1 MASMGGLGLFKQ
13 GWKWIQSQKQAFVS
27 VRVAVI
33 CVGEKLVL
41 LIDRHWP
48 LVYSWCMVAGRL
60 LFRLTSTTSLVCV
73 LLILGAAATTIH
85 YLGFT
90 PGLLMI
96 GLYGIL
102 IMWIY
107 GYFWITAMLFIAGGY
122 MFSLNHARFLI
133 LMATAYAVYCINTRD
148 GLHGVFLLLNL
159 SFISNDILNKLLQV
173 YDDASEGTHDGEQ
186 KEWEQ
191 FKEDFSVDSECSP
204 PAEDAEEVVSSLSS
218 CTTPKATYL
227 TGIHKDASS
236 SKVVI
241 AESTSLVE
249 MKRIMNSSNHYE
261 VLGFLRNKIVDPQ
274 ILKKEYH
281 KKVLLVHPDK
291 NMGSPLACES
301 FKRLQCAYEIL
312 ADLTK
317 KKNYDEQLRKGESGR
332 VCQRSSVASQK
343 GGVEYRSEES
353 RCIECTKCGNSHMWI
368 CTNRSKGRAR
378 WCQIKMQA
386 ETENFP
392 VLDEK
397 IGVPVMEDMISSSSF
412 KGTDHVGD
420 DSASYE
426 KFILDM
432 DSYWDELNERL
443 SLSRMVNDTVIKG
456 MVSAM
461 VEEAAEKIASK
472 EAEIAVL
479 NEKLMSCKSHVAAGQ
494 NLEITSSQSLMME
507 AEIDERRL
515 ESCKSCLSSC
525 GDCKCVNNVSRLRIM
540 VENQIQWLKNDLQH
554 LKSLDIVSREGIG
567 PCNILHETKAIKKL
581 LEVDQKV
588 DVLKDILGLVFKEIC
603 AIICS
608 KKVVLSELQ
617 WEHELQREINTIVLQ
632 DYVRGLQD
640 EYETKLYH
648 QTVFINNS
656 NKNWQKKAS
665 ELKAMRDELHA
676 IMEEVNYHE
685 NFEEWTVTKRKDH
698 FPAKVLGNHNFPSQP
713 EENETMMMEKSGD
726 SGENMLDFAHL
737 NHMNKEELLFY
748 FKTEMT
754 KMRRRHDS
762 ALLEKTEEL
771 FRLKREFL
779 KERGSSV
786 LRKDKELEHL
796 REKVPGFI
804 LKLDEILVEKEMLL
818 ELYNHDDELQSFK
831 EKNCSLVYEN
841 KRVRNLLM
849 EKTNELKCLSAQISD
864 AESQKALH
872 SSAEA
877 NYLNQ
882 LRKLASVIED
892 VKTETN
898 FRDQL
903 CNIMLRGLIDEH
915 RCVMQDTE
923 IKIKL
928 LMEINNTIFRG
939 VICDAITCM
948 NPTISKYSKEKL
960 SLEALLLQKENALRS
975 EIEENSKLK
984 QDVASLSS
992 SMKEKENLN
1001 MSFEATLLE
1010 KENALRL
1017 EIEKNCELKQVIASI
1032 SSSLEEK
1039 EQLASESGST
1049 LMQQK
1054 QQLDI
1059 VHRELSMLR
1068 DHKSMREEQLSRCK
1082 LELISLT
1089 TRLNKTLQQN
1099 HYYELELDKLNEK
1112 LKLVSDALIEEE
1124 TQKTMLLGVIEEK
1137 DGEQV
1142 KQLRS
1147 ISEAMMELS
1156 KGLADLER
1164 HLIESSKRNE
1174 SRLKVLSHQL
1184 NPLVQLASK
1193 QKKNRFLY
1201 KKKFETSWSNLQKA
1215 EAEVDLLG
1223 DDVEALLGL
1232 LGKIYLALDHYSPV
1246 LQHYPGNFG
1255 DSVDSRAKM
1264 SVDHFRSSLL
1274 GSPLRTSLVNRNGSS
1289 VDRLVNAEPNFRALF
1304 SKISAGNRRKGRRR
1318 VDCLRFGVED
1328 PGFYLRK
1335 FGFLSD
1341 GIKVS
1346 CARESFPRT
1355 TAWITSLNS
1364 LWKEGLFLIRCSV
1377 FVSVISV
1384 AGMLVW
1390 YAQRKAT
1397 SFVEAQLLPS
1407 ACSILSEHL
1416 QRELDFGKVRS
1427 VSPLGITLYSCS
1439 IGPHREE
1446 FSCGEVPTLKL
1457 RIRPFTS
1464 LRRGKIVIDAVLSR
1478 PCLLVA
1484 QKEDFSWLGIPS
1496 PSEDGLNKHCSSE
1509 EGIDYRTKTIRLARE
1524 ESAASWARQ
1533 RVKAAREAAEMGYV
1547 VPEEHSSLF
1556 RDETLNDSLHLSVQ
1570 PGRPSSFFCIDDH
1583 MHLKDH
1589 HCMDNSGMHGLEH
1602 TEVEKPFGART
1613 GGLGTNFWS
1622 RIKLPLSRHRFKRN
1636 AKRKVVSERNFTSKQ
1651 RNLKRSAVAATAY
1664 FRGLDRGKFS
1674 EPYSK
1679 QGSNSSDGG
1688 HEDTGSQM
1696 LATKDK
1702 AGSDAEITRS
1712 NGIDKTR
1719 SDSLIELV
1727 DLDNQEF
1734 KPQTSIEAAD
1744 YISITQGSTDIEREN
1759 GKLTD
1764 GGMEKQHLAEDHHSC
1779 LQINGHAI
1787 ALDNGDLEKHHF
1799 ESHHDDGVGFDKL
1812 KDTVGQS
1819 YEKSEDSGDLNCQGF
1834 IQKMFGMCTQMHQS
1848 KAFYPFQLYEIMD
1861 KIVVNEVFSEYLAG
1875 HIRKLKSYFSIS
1887 AEDLSAEFVE
1897 GVTETSSKGIGKVLP
1912 ITLDSVHFSG
1922 GTLMLLGYGD
1932 KEPREMVEVNGH
1944 IRLENHY
1951 SRVHVQLSGNCMEWR
1966 QDHTSQGGGRLSA
1979 DVSVNIPE
1987 QKWHANLKIINLFAP
2002 LFEGILDIPVTWLKG
2017 RATGEIHI
2025 CMSRGDSFP
2034 NLHGQLDVNG
2044 LSFHILDAPSMF
2056 SELTASL
2063 CFRGQR
2069 IFLHNASGWF
2079 GDAPLEASGDFGINP
2094 DDGEFHLMCQVPC
2107 VEVNA
2112 LMKTLKIRPL
2122 LFPLAGSVTAVFN
2135 CQGPLVAPVFVG
2147 SGIISRKTSQTV
2159 SSFLPSS
2166 ASEAVIENKEA
2177 GAVAAF
2183 DRIPFSHVSANFT
2196 FNLDNCVVDL
2206 YGIRACLL
2214 DGGEIRGAGSAWVCP
2229 EGEVDDTAMDINLSG
2244 NFLLDKVLH
2253 RYVPKGVQLMPLRI
2267 GELNGETRL
2276 SGSLSRPRFDIKWA
2290 APKAEDSFGDARGD
2304 IIITHDNITVTSSSI
2319 AFDLYTKVQ
2328 TSYHAN
2334 HSLCKETANNRR
2346 VMPLIVEGVDLNLR
2360 LRDFELANFI
2370 FSSTFDSPR
2379 TLHLKAT
2386 GKIKFQGKVVKTLKG
2401 IDDDIVDCK
2410 GNGSEQQIVDSDI
2423 ARLVGDVSF
2432 SGISLNQ
2439 LMLAPQLTGSL
2450 CISQGAVK
2458 LSAAG
2463 RPDESLSIEAI
2474 GPFWFSAD
2482 EVRNLP
2488 LDELELASLRGTVQ
2502 KAELQLNFQK
2512 RRGHGVLSVLRP
2524 KFSGVLGQALDVA
2537 ARWSGDVVS
2546 DLSPEFTHIGSVKLQ
2561 HIVGHFQ
2568 LNITSVEIVSE
2579 LNWFCYRCYADTKPV
2594 NLQPITVEK
2603 TVLEQAS
2610 SRYELQGEYVLP
2622 GARDRYPGNKE
2633 QDGLFK
2639 KAMSGHLDTVI
2650 SSMGRWRM
2658 RLEVPG
2664 AEVAEMLPLAR
2675 LLSRSTDPAV
2685 QSRSKELFMQ
2695 SLQSVGF
2702 CAESLH
2708 DQLKGLQSFFNWS
2721 GDDSILEDITLPGL
2735 AELRGHWNGSLDASG
2750 GGNGDTMADFDFH
2763 GEDWEWGNY
2772 KTQRIMAAGA
2782 YSNHD
2787 GLRLEKLFIQK
2798 DDATLHADGTL
2809 LGPVTNLHFAV
2820 LNFPVGL
2827 VPTVVQIIESSTSSS
2842 IHSLRQW
2849 LTPIKGILHME
2860 GDLKGSLA
2868 KPECDVQIRLLDGTI
2883 EGIDLGRA
2891 EIVASITSTSR
2902 FLFNAN
2908 FEPVNQSGHVHIQGS
2923 VPVTYVQNES
2933 EEEIEKD
2940 MVAAGGVIRI
2950 PVWIKESDRGSSEDI
2965 NEKKINRDKIE
2976 EGWDLQLAES
2986 LKVLNWNM
2994 LDTGEVR
3001 INADIKDG
3009 GMTLITALCPYATW
3023 LHGYADIMLQV
3034 RGTVEQPI
3042 VDGSASFHRASVF
3055 SPVLRKPL
3063 TNFGVKEPVV
3073 EKKMEE
3079 AIIKPGVD
3087 VRLTD
3092 LKLILG
3098 PELRIVYPL
3107 ILNFAVSGELELNG
3121 MAHPKCIR
3129 PKGILTFE
3137 NGEVNLVA
3145 TQARLKR
3152 DHLNIAK
3159 FEPELG
3165 LDPTLDLALVGS
3177 DWQLRIQSRASSWQD
3192 NLIVTTTRSVDQDA
3206 LTPTESQLAESLL
3219 EGDGQ
3224 LAFKKL
3230 ATATLETLMPRI
3242 EGKGEFGQ
3250 ARWRLVYAPQI
3261 PSLLSLDPTVD
3272 PLKSLAN
3279 NISFGTEVEVQL
3291 GKRLQASVVR
3301 QMKDSE
3307 MAMQWT
3313 LIYKLTSRWRYACG
3327 DQQWMIVPP

>member
-1 MASMGGLGLFKQ
+1 
-13 GWKWIQSQKQAFVS
+13 
-27 VRVAVI
+27 
-33 CVGEKLVL
+33 
-41 LIDRHWP
+41 
-48 LVYSWCMVAGRL
+48 
-60 LFRLTSTTSLVCV
+60 
-73 LLILGAAATTIH
+73 
-85 YLGFT
+85 
-90 PGLLMI
+90 
-96 GLYGIL
+96 
-102 IMWIY
+102 
-107 GYFWITAMLFIAGGY
+107 
-122 MFSLNHARFLI
+122 
-133 LMATAYAVYCINTRD
+133 
-148 GLHGVFLLLNL
+148 
-159 SFISNDILNKLLQV
+159 
-173 YDDASEGTHDGEQ
+173 
-186 KEWEQ
+186 
-191 FKEDFSVDSECSP
+191 
-204 PAEDAEEVVSSLSS
+204 
-218 CTTPKATYL
+218 
-227 TGIHKDASS
+227 
-236 SKVVI
+236 
-241 AESTSLVE
+241 
-249 MKRIMNSSNHYE
+249 
-261 VLGFLRNKIVDPQ
+261 
-274 ILKKEYH
+274 
-281 KKVLLVHPDK
+281 
-291 NMGSPLACES
+291 
-301 FKRLQCAYEIL
+301 
-312 ADLTK
+312 
-317 KKNYDEQLRKGESGR
+317 
-332 VCQRSSVASQK
+332 
-343 GGVEYRSEES
+343 
-353 RCIECTKCGNSHMWI
+353 
-368 CTNRSKGRAR
+368 
-378 WCQIKMQA
+378 
-386 ETENFP
+386 
-392 VLDEK
+392 
-397 IGVPVMEDMISSSSF
+397 
-412 KGTDHVGD
+412 
-420 DSASYE
+420 
-426 KFILDM
+426 
-432 DSYWDELNERL
+432 
-443 SLSRMVNDTVIKG
+443 
-456 MVSAM
+456 
-461 VEEAAEKIASK
+461 
-472 EAEIAVL
+472 
-479 NEKLMSCKSHVAAGQ
+479 
-494 NLEITSSQSLMME
+494 
-507 AEIDERRL
+507 
-515 ESCKSCLSSC
+515 
-525 GDCKCVNNVSRLRIM
+525 
-540 VENQIQWLKNDLQH
+540 
-554 LKSLDIVSREGIG
+554 
-567 PCNILHETKAIKKL
+567 
-581 LEVDQKV
+581 
-588 DVLKDILGLVFKEIC
+588 
-603 AIICS
+603 
-608 KKVVLSELQ
+608 
-617 WEHELQREINTIVLQ
+617 
-632 DYVRGLQD
+632 
-640 EYETKLYH
+640 
-648 QTVFINNS
+648 
-656 NKNWQKKAS
+656 
-665 ELKAMRDELHA
+665 
-676 IMEEVNYHE
+676 
-685 NFEEWTVTKRKDH
+685 
-698 FPAKVLGNHNFPSQP
+698 
-713 EENETMMMEKSGD
+713 
-726 SGENMLDFAHL
+726 
-737 NHMNKEELLFY
+737 
-748 FKTEMT
+748 
-754 KMRRRHDS
+754 
-762 ALLEKTEEL
+762 
-771 FRLKREFL
+771 
-779 KERGSSV
+779 
-786 LRKDKELEHL
+786 
-796 REKVPGFI
+796 
-804 LKLDEILVEKEMLL
+804 
-818 ELYNHDDELQSFK
+818 
-831 EKNCSLVYEN
+831 
-841 KRVRNLLM
+841 
-849 EKTNELKCLSAQISD
+849 
-864 AESQKALH
+864 
-872 SSAEA
+872 
-877 NYLNQ
+877 
-882 LRKLASVIED
+882 
-892 VKTETN
+892 
-898 FRDQL
+898 
-903 CNIMLRGLIDEH
+903 
-915 RCVMQDTE
+915 
-923 IKIKL
+923 
-928 LMEINNTIFRG
+928 
-939 VICDAITCM
+939 
-948 NPTISKYSKEKL
+948 
-960 SLEALLLQKENALRS
+960 
-975 EIEENSKLK
+975 
-984 QDVASLSS
+984 
-992 SMKEKENLN
+992 
-1001 MSFEATLLE
+1001 
-1010 KENALRL
+1010 
-1017 EIEKNCELKQVIASI
+1017 
-1032 SSSLEEK
+1032 
-1039 EQLASESGST
+1039 
-1049 LMQQK
+1049 
-1054 QQLDI
+1054 
-1059 VHRELSMLR
+1059 
-1068 DHKSMREEQLSRCK
+1068 
-1082 LELISLT
+1082 
-1089 TRLNKTLQQN
+1089 
-1099 HYYELELDKLNEK
+1099 
-1112 LKLVSDALIEEE
+1112 
-1124 TQKTMLLGVIEEK
+1124 
-1137 DGEQV
+1137 
-1142 KQLRS
+1142 
-1147 ISEAMMELS
+1147 
-1156 KGLADLER
+1156 
-1164 HLIESSKRNE
+1164 
-1174 SRLKVLSHQL
+1174 
-1184 NPLVQLASK
+1184 
-1193 QKKNRFLY
+1193 
-1201 KKKFETSWSNLQKA
+1201 
-1215 EAEVDLLG
+1215 
-1223 DDVEALLGL
+1223 
-1232 LGKIYLALDHYSPV
+1232 
-1246 LQHYPGNFG
+1246 
-1255 DSVDSRAKM
+1255 M

-1318 VDCLRFGVED
+1318 VDCLRFGGEG
-1328 PGFYLRK
+1328 PSFYLRK

-1341 GIKVS
+1341 GFKVS

-1439 IGPHREE
+1439 IGPHCEE

-1457 RIRPFTS
+1457 RLLPFTS

-1496 PSEDGLNKHCSSE
+1496 PSENGLNKHHSSE
-1509 EGIDYRTKTIRLARE
+1509 EGIDYRTKTRRLARE

-1556 RDETLNDSLHLSVQ
+1556 RDETLNDNLHLSVQ

-1602 TEVEKPFGART
+1602 TEVEKLFGART

-1622 RIKLPLSRHRFKRN
+1622 RIKSPFSRHRFKRN

-1674 EPYSK
+1674 EPYSE

-1688 HEDTGSQM
+1688 HEDTGSEI
-1696 LATKDK
+1696 LTTKDK

-1744 YISITQGSTDIEREN
+1744 NISITQGSTDIETDN

-1764 GGMEKQHLAEDHHSC
+1764 GDMEKQHLADNHHSC
-1779 LQINGHAI
+1779 LQIDGHAI

-1799 ESHHDDGVGFDKL
+1799 ESHHDDGVGFDKS

-1848 KAFYPFQLYEIMD
+1848 KAFYPFHLYEIID

-1897 GVTETSSKGIGKVLP
+1897 GVTGTSSKGLRKVLP

-1944 IRLENHY
+1944 VRLENHY
-1951 SRVHVQLSGNCMEWR
+1951 SRVHVQLTGNCMEWR

-2002 LFEGILDIPVTWLKG
+2002 LFEGILEIPVTWLKG

-2034 NLHGQLDVNG
+2034 NIHGQLDVNG
-2044 LSFHILDAPSMF
+2044 LSFHILEAPSMF

-2079 GDAPLEASGDFGINP
+2079 GDAPLEASGDFGVNP

-2135 CQGPLVAPVFVG
+2135 CQGPLVAPIFVG

-2196 FNLDNCVVDL
+2196 FNLDNGVVDL

-2244 NFLLDKVLH
+2244 NFVLDKVLH

-2276 SGSLSRPRFDIKWA
+2276 SGSLLRPRFDIKWA

-2328 TSYHAN
+2328 TSYLAD
-2334 HSLCKETANNRR
+2334 HSLRNETANNRR

-2386 GKIKFQGKVVKTLKG
+2386 GKFKFQGKVVKTSEG
-2401 IDDDIVDCK
+2401 IDDDIIDCK
-2410 GNGSEQQIVDSDI
+2410 GNGSEQQIVDGDI
-2423 ARLVGDVSF
+2423 PSLVGDVSF

-2450 CISQGAVK
+2450 CISHGAVK

-2474 GPFWFSAD
+2474 GPFWFSTDEVMQNRKLLSVSLHKGQLKANIFYQPHTSTNL

-2537 ARWSGDVVS
+2537 ARWSGDV
-2546 DLSPEFTHIGSVKLQ
+2546 
-2561 HIVGHFQ
+2561 
-2568 LNITSVEIVSE
+2568 
-2579 LNWFCYRCYADTKPV
+2579 
-2594 NLQPITVEK
+2594 ITVEK

-2639 KAMSGHLDTVI
+2639 KAMSGHLGTVI

-2721 GDDSILEDITLPGL
+2721 DDDSIFEDITLPGL

-2772 KTQRIMAAGA
+2772 KTQRILAAGA

-2883 EGIDLGRA
+2883 GGIDLGRA

-2950 PVWIKESDRGSSEDI
+2950 PVWIKESERGSSEDI

-3063 TNFGVKEPVV
+3063 TNFGGTVHVVSNRLSITSIESRVSRKGKLLLKGNLPLRSSESSINDKIDLKCEVLEVRAKNIFSGQVDSQMQIMGSILQPNISGMIQLSRGEAYLPHDKGNGAGSNKLISGRSSFPAVDYNRMTTSAQVSRFFGSFPTLRNKWPQSAVKEPVV

-3079 AIIKPGVD
+3079 AIIKSGVD

-3159 FEPELG
+3159 FEPDLG

-3206 LTPTESQLAESLL
+3206 LTPTEAAKVFESQLAESLL

-3313 LIYKLTSRWRYACG
+3313 LIYKLTSRLRILFQSTPSNRLLFEYSATSQ
-3327 DQQWMIVPP
+3327 D